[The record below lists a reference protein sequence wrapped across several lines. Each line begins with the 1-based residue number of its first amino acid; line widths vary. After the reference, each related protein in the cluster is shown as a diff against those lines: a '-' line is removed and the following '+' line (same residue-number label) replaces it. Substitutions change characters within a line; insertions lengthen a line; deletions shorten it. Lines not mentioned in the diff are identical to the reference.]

1 MTGAP
6 PACFHEADPGI
17 ALARRAAAEGAG
29 TLLLA
34 FAASAGGIAATR
46 LLPGQPGAAALFVAL
61 AVAGALVALIVA
73 LGTLS
78 GGHFN
83 PLISFAQLLSG
94 ERTLPC
100 AAAYIACQ
108 LAGGVAGGALGA
120 ALWHAAPAGAGG
132 LGPAG
137 MASEFVA
144 SAGLMLIV
152 LGSARSGR
160 PETGPFAVGA
170 WLVAAIIATP
180 TGSYAN
186 PAVVVGAVV
195 AAGPVALGAGSAPPY
210 IAAEIAGT
218 LFALAIIAGLFPKKE
233 PIA

>member
-6 PACFHEADPGI
+6 LACFHEADPGI
-17 ALARRAAAEGAG
+17 ALARRAAAEGIG
-29 TLLLA
+29 TLLLV

-46 LLPGQPGAAALFVAL
+46 LLPGQPGAAAVFIAFT
-61 AVAGALVALIVA
+61 VAGALVALIVA
-73 LGTLS
+73 LGSLS

-83 PLISFAQLLSG
+83 PLISFTQLLAG

-108 LAGGVAGGALGA
+108 LVGGLAGGALGA
-120 ALWHAAPAGAGG
+120 ALWQASPSGTGG
-132 LGPAG
+132 LGLSG

-144 SAGLMLIV
+144 SAGLMSIV
-152 LGSARSGR
+152 LGAARSGR

-180 TGSYAN
+180 TGSFAN
-186 PAVVVGAVV
+186 PAVVVGALV
-195 AAGPVALGAGSAPPY
+195 AAGPVALGAGSVLPY
-210 IAAEIAGT
+210 IAAEVAGA
-218 LFALAIIAGLFPKKE
+218 LLALAIIAGLFPTKE
-233 PIA
+233 ISA